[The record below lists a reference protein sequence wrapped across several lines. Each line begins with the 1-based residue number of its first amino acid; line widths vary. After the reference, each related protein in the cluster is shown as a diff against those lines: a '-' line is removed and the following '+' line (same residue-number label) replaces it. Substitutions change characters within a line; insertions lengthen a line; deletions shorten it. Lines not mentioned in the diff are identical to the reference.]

1 MNFKLETMFT
11 IAAIAY
17 AFSIF
22 IDVSV
27 YHFKY
32 YIQDSKNIRHLLSL
46 INIFQYCSRG
56 FILIFIPIMAY
67 VTESIKDK
75 NEVWLITVLAHFL
88 VIVFLL
94 PLYSYKFTSLFSKKV
109 IAILNRF
116 FGKSKPFQLEEIKK
130 SPSFQIKY
138 LSNNW
143 LLFGTNYIAGFLFSI
158 SITFLYFVSFS
169 FPQKALMLSSFTQVI
184 NMFGSMLL
192 ILFIDPRIMGA
203 IDDGGGHKEIRILTS
218 SRILVHITLVLIL
231 ICIK

>member
-1 MNFKLETMFT
+1 MFI

-32 YIQDSKNIRHLLSL
+32 YIQDNKNTRHLLSL

-56 FILIFIPIMAY
+56 FILIFAPIMAF

-75 NEVWLITVLAHFL
+75 NEVWLITIVAHFL
-88 VIVFLL
+88 VILFLL
-94 PLYSYKFTSLFSKKV
+94 PLYSFRFTSSFSIVV
-109 IAILNRF
+109 IEILNRF
-116 FGKSKPFQLEEIKK
+116 FGKSKPVQLEKIRKHSREINLFSK
-130 SPSFQIKY
+130 
-138 LSNNW
+138 NW
-143 LLFGTNYIAGFLFSI
+143 VLFASNYIAGFLFSI
-158 SITFLYFVSFS
+158 SITFLYYVSFS
-169 FPQKALMLSSFTQVI
+169 FPQKALILSSMTQLI
-184 NMFGSMLL
+184 NMFGSIIL

-203 IDDGGGHKEIRILTS
+203 IDDGAGYKEIKILTT

-231 ICIK
+231 IFIR